1 MNSEWSFFIDFAF
14 LSLFLGCA
22 TYLKRSFKV
31 FSKYLIPDAIIAGFI
46 GLILGPELLNWVHL
60 NPQRLGRLIYHLMAI
75 GFIALALKD
84 RERKQGHDIRN
95 TGIYIVSTYL
105 LQGIVGFLITL
116 FLANTIY
123 PDLFPSF
130 GLLLPLCFGQGP
142 GQAFSIGSQ
151 WESVGFTHGAN
162 IGLSIATFGY
172 LWACIGGVILM
183 NYLIK
188 KRKMRLAKDRISEK
202 AVREI
207 AVTKEVEV
215 EPAPIK
221 GSIDK
226 ITIQLFLIG
235 IVYLA
240 TYGTLSL
247 LHVILTP
254 LGSFG
259 ETLASLFWGF
269 HFIIGSL
276 YAILMRV
283 IFDYFKKKE
292 TMVRNYPD
300 NYLLERIS
308 AGSFDFMITAAI
320 AAISI
325 SVVKEFIVP
334 ILLVTTIGGI
344 ITIFYTIFMC
354 KRIFK
359 ENVLEYIL
367 ALYGMLTGTISTG
380 LALLREIDPNFD
392 TQVAEKLVLGSGVGL
407 AFGFPLMIILNI
419 PIFGYVNNQP
429 IMYLYTLLA
438 LLAYL
443 LILIWFLLGRKK
455 NN

>member
-1 MNSEWSFFIDFAF
+1 
-14 LSLFLGCA
+14 
-22 TYLKRSFKV
+22 
-31 FSKYLIPDAIIAGFI
+31 
-46 GLILGPELLNWVHL
+46 
-60 NPQRLGRLIYHLMAI
+60 
-75 GFIALALKD
+75 
-84 RERKQGHDIRN
+84 
-95 TGIYIVSTYL
+95 
-105 LQGIVGFLITL
+105 
-116 FLANTIY
+116 
-123 PDLFPSF
+123 
-130 GLLLPLCFGQGP
+130 
-142 GQAFSIGSQ
+142 
-151 WESVGFTHGAN
+151 
-162 IGLSIATFGY
+162 
-172 LWACIGGVILM
+172 
-183 NYLIK
+183 
-188 KRKMRLAKDRISEK
+188 
-202 AVREI
+202 
-207 AVTKEVEV
+207 
-215 EPAPIK
+215 
-221 GSIDK
+221 
-226 ITIQLFLIG
+226 
-235 IVYLA
+235 
-240 TYGTLSL
+240 
-247 LHVILTP
+247 
-254 LGSFG
+254 
-259 ETLASLFWGF
+259 
-269 HFIIGSL
+269 
-276 YAILMRV
+276 
-283 IFDYFKKKE
+283 
-292 TMVRNYPD
+292 MVRNYPD

-359 ENVLEYIL
+359 EKVLEYIL